1 MTNTR
6 IIGIDPG
13 YGRMG
18 WGIIDV
24 VGSKR
29 VYVAHG
35 CVETPASDVFLKR
48 LGTIHKVLKH
58 IITTYKPTHSGVED
72 LFFAKNAKTAM
83 KVGQARGVI
92 LLTLFQAGLPVAE
105 FTPMQIKQAL
115 TGYGNAEKAQ
125 IQYMV
130 KTELHLK
137 EIPKQD
143 DAADAL
149 AVAITVS
156 SAMKFAARSKN
167 MHYEG

>member
-1 MTNTR
+1 MKIR

-18 WGIIDV
+18 WGVIDV
-24 VGSKR
+24 HGNKR
-29 VYVAHG
+29 TYVAHG
-35 CVETPASDVFLKR
+35 CVETFATDSFLKR
-48 LGTIHKVLKH
+48 LGTIHKALKQ
-58 IITTYKPTHSGVED
+58 IIETYQPTHSGVED

-115 TGYGNAEKAQ
+115 TGYGSAEKTQ
-125 IQYMV
+125 VQYMV
-130 KTELHLK
+130 KMELAMK
-137 EIPKQD
+137 ELPKQD

-149 AVAITVS
+149 AVAVTVS
-156 SAMKFAARSKN
+156 AGMKMAKISDR
-167 MHYEG
+167 